1 MKNTTMKIN
10 CWKLE
15 DGNEVPMLSTATLD
29 GFEWNGKYRIT
40 VSDDDGSLGLPFLFA
55 TDDTAILTVE
65 TTEQEGMGTDDKKI
79 KQVISCVPRS
89 LGNEIT
95 CSRTRS
101 YKGKEHVWS
110 AWETISSAS
119 GTKVTWDASSCV
131 DTFITAGIYNISGER
146 LNVKDG
152 LPIANSNPGHTIKA
166 RLVVLDS
173 SISGTGDTDD
183 KCITQILTLSN
194 RTGGDGDVYI
204 RTGRAHSTNVLAGGS
219 GWEPWGKLQQNIE
232 VGQVT
237 SLNNFIGNGIYS
249 GVYTNGSSFFE
260 TFVMVVI
267 NNYAVAGATGQVRSI
282 SQFKYALNVDST
294 FSYKTRTGRGN
305 TGIEWGSW
313 VDLGATTTTDI
324 QDNSIT
330 AQKLSGDVREK
341 VEKVQELSTGIADV
355 RGFSILANFQV
366 PVQSNVKVVGR
377 IEFPAVMKNGTL
389 LYLKYVQNY
398 TVGNNGIR
406 FYQNSAVAANLITP
420 KRNGLVKLNQDCN
433 KIVVSTDCS
442 VEGSID
448 VSVSKKDI
456 VSESKREV
464 RILSIG
470 NSFSQDAFCY
480 MPYILQNIAPDIK
493 LIFGIAYY
501 SGSSLQQH
509 LKFFEDESAVYKL
522 DKWTWE
528 NYRWNA
534 TSDLTLQDCLR
545 NEMWDVVVF
554 QQNSGNSGDYATISP
569 YLNPLVKSVSTL
581 LARPV
586 KLAWLLTPSNK
597 TNYDESVTHYC
608 SISEVAQQVL
618 QNSPIDMLFPCGTA
632 IQNARTTSLKNLG
645 DGGNL
650 LHTSLHLQE
659 GVPCLIEAYVAAMV
673 VARSVGNNICSVHGE
688 GSIVDSAWLNGK
700 FIPGTNGTPD
710 GSNEENCR
718 IAQIAAIAAMKNPL
732 EVTDVSYADN
742 A

>member
-1 MKNTTMKIN
+1 MKNRN
-10 CWKLE
+10 NQLLYRRAG
-15 DGNEVPMLSTATLD
+15 DGDGCQWNYATGLDEMRSTGSYILQLRHGSAANGLPLPACTNDHYIEATLIVA
-29 GFEWNGKYRIT
+29 E
-40 VSDDDGSLGLPFLFA
+40 S
-55 TDDTAILTVE
+55 
-65 TTEQEGMGTDDKKI
+65 GTDDRLQKNRLI
-79 KQVISCVPRS
+79 GQTLIMPQ
-89 LGNEIT
+89 
-95 CSRTRS
+95 CSDGKTHIFTRT
-101 YKGKEHVWS
+101 
-110 AWETISSAS
+110 
-119 GTKVTWDASSCV
+119 
-131 DTFITAGIYNISGER
+131 
-146 LNVKDG
+146 LNCA
-152 LPIANSNPGHTIKA
+152 ANSW
-166 RLVVLDS
+166 
-173 SISGTGDTDD
+173 
-183 KCITQILTLSN
+183 Q
-194 RTGGDGDVYI
+194 
-204 RTGRAHSTNVLAGGS
+204 
-219 GWEPWGKLQQNIE
+219 PWAKMQQNE
-232 VGQVT
+232 QVGQVT
-237 SLNNFIGNGIYS
+237 SLDVFCGSGLYS
-249 GVYTNGSSFFE
+249 GVYSNGASNEAFLL
-260 TFVMVVI
+260 VVI
-267 NNYAVAGATGQVRSI
+267 DNSETTCTAGSVHSV
-282 SQFKYALNVDST
+282 SQFKYALNVDGT

-313 VDLGATTTTDI
+313 VDLGAADTTDI

-341 VEKVQELSTGIADV
+341 VEKVQELSTGMADV

-448 VSVSKKDI
+448 VSVSKMDI

-659 GVPCLIEAYVAAMV
+659 GIPCLIEAYVAAMV
-673 VARSVGNNICSVHGE
+673 IARSVGNNICSVHGE

-700 FIPGTNGTPD
+700 FIPGTNGTPV

>member
-1 MKNTTMKIN
+1 MKIN
-10 CWKLE
+10 CWEFK

-313 VDLGATTTTDI
+313 VDLGAATTTDI

-509 LKFFEDESAVYKL
+509 LKFFEDENAVYKL

-700 FIPGTNGTPD
+700 FIPGTNGTPV